1 MGFYKDFCGL
11 FLFIICHLEFILQFY
26 FIYYLSDIKDD
37 DNKQNIFLTIHKTIN
52 YILLFLTVYCHI
64 KTSIIDPGS
73 ISNKNNKAIL
83 EFYYYF
89 HQPFISRALKII
101 QVKTPERIK
110 EIILGETGKIK
121 KNEESKKNEEENE
134 EEEEEEKEKDDDMS
148 EKDDYPFENKP
159 SINDSEKKTIE
170 EKTSMRLTKCI
181 NCFAVRPINT
191 HHCSVCHKCVIEQ
204 DHHCPWVNNCIG
216 LFNKKIFILF
226 LFYGSI
232 EVIYSVLLFFYYQL
246 YKNINQFKNE
256 PFLIVL
262 DIFALIFGL
271 ILAIVSLMLLWDQYD
286 TIIHSITQCDFKEG
300 LLLEKS
306 TVRQQ
311 INLIFGGNFSFR
323 WFLPFYPGGNI
334 NKYNE
339 LMKKREAKANGK
351 SKNE

>member
-11 FLFIICHLEFILQFY
+11 FLYLLCHLEFTLQFF

-37 DNKQNIFLTIHKTIN
+37 NNNQNIFLTIHKSIN
-52 YILLFLTVYCHI
+52 YTLLFLTVYCHI

-73 ISNKNNKAIL
+73 ITNKNNKAII
-83 EFYYYF
+83 EFYYHF
-89 HQPFISRALKII
+89 HKPFINRALRII
-101 QVKTPERIK
+101 EVKTPEKIK
-110 EIILGETGKIK
+110 QIILGETGKMK
-121 KNEESKKNEEENE
+121 KNEEKKNEEENE
-134 EEEEEEKEKDDDMS
+134 EEEEEKEKDDDTS
-148 EKDDYPFENKP
+148 EKDDYPFEKES

-170 EKTSMRLTKCI
+170 EKSHMKLTKCI
-181 NCFAVRPINT
+181 NCFVLRPINS
-191 HHCSVCHKCVIEQ
+191 HHCAVCHKCVMEQ

-216 LFNKKIFILF
+216 IFNKKIFILF

-232 EVIYSVLLFFYYQL
+232 EVIYSVFLFFYYQL
-246 YKNINQFKNE
+246 YKNINKFKDD

-262 DIFALIFGL
+262 DIFAIIFGL

-306 TVRQQ
+306 TVEQQ
-311 INLIFGGNFSFR
+311 TNLIFGGNFNFR

-334 NKYNE
+334 NNYKE
-339 LMKKREAKANGK
+339 LVQKREANSKDK
-351 SKNE
+351 PKNE